1 MLIEIWSDMVCPFC
15 YIGKKRF
22 ESALQQFEHSS
33 QVQVVWK
40 SFQLN
45 PALVEQS
52 DVDVYD
58 YLAKLKGQTR
68 EWSQKQHDRIA
79 KMAANEGLIYNFDKV
94 KICNS
99 MNAHR
104 LMQLAKQQNKDEA
117 MAERFFKAHFTEGAS
132 LSDQQTLL
140 SLAIEAGLPADEVKD
155 VLQQKHFENE
165 VLNDHNEAT
174 DLGATGV
181 PFFVIDRKFA
191 ISGAQE
197 VDVFL
202 TGLNKALQASNA

>member
-1 MLIEIWSDMVCPFC
+1 MLIEIWSDIMCPFC

-22 ESALQQFEHSS
+22 ESALQQFEHNN

-45 PALVEQS
+45 PALLEQS

-68 EWSQKQHDRIA
+68 EWSQNQHDRIA
-79 KMAANEGLIYNFDKV
+79 KMAANEGLVYNFDKV

-104 LMQLAKQQNKDEA
+104 LMQLAKKRNKDEA
-117 MAERFFKAHFTEGAS
+117 MAERLFKAHFTEGAT
-132 LSDQQTLL
+132 LSDPQTLL
-140 SLAIEAGLPADEVKD
+140 NLAVEAGLSADEVKV
-155 VLQQKHFENE
+155 VLQHKRFEEE
-165 VLNDHNEAT
+165 VLNDHKEAVE
-174 DLGATGV
+174 LGATGV

>member
-1 MLIEIWSDMVCPFC
+1 MLIEIWSDMMCPFC

-22 ESALQQFEHSS
+22 ESALQQFEHNN
-33 QVQVVWK
+33 QVEVVWK

-45 PALVEQS
+45 PALLEQS
-52 DVDVYD
+52 DDDAYD

-68 EWSQKQHDRIA
+68 EWSQKQHDRVA

-104 LMQLAKQQNKDEA
+104 VMQLAKKGNMDQA

-132 LSDQQTLL
+132 LSDHQTLL
-140 SLAIEAGLPADEVKD
+140 SLAIEVGLPADEVKL
-155 VLQQKHFENE
+155 VLQDKRFEEE
-165 VLNDHNEAT
+165 VLKDHKEAE

-197 VDVFL
+197 IEVFL
-202 TGLNKALQASNA
+202 TGLNKALQATHS

>member
-1 MLIEIWSDMVCPFC
+1 MLIEIWSDIMCPFC

-22 ESALQQFEHSS
+22 ESALQQFEHNN

-45 PALVEQS
+45 PALLEQS
-52 DVDVYD
+52 DVDAYD

-68 EWSQKQHDRIA
+68 EWSQNQHDRIA

-104 LMQLAKQQNKDEA
+104 LMQLAKKGNKDEA
-117 MAERFFKAHFTEGAS
+117 MAERLFKAHFTEGAT
-132 LSDQQTLL
+132 LSDPQTLL
-140 SLAIEAGLPADEVKD
+140 NLAVEAGLSAHEVKV
-155 VLQQKHFENE
+155 VLQHKRFEEE
-165 VLNDHNEAT
+165 VLNDHKEAVE
-174 DLGATGV
+174 LGATGV